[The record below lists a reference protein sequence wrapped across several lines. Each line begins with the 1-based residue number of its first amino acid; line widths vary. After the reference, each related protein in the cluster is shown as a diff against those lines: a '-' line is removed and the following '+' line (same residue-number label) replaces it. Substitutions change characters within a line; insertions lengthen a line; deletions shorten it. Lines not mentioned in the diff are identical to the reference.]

1 MRSFNTVV
9 PLWTH
14 SMWQRMTLIMTT
26 VYCVI
31 EYWDNIYVWSRTI
44 AFMFVELIFLF
55 VQKSIMMTGW
65 KNLPQNICDD

>member
-1 MRSFNTVV
+1 
-9 PLWTH
+9 
-14 SMWQRMTLIMTT
+14 MTLIMTT

-31 EYWDNIYVWSRTI
+31 EYWDDIYVWSGTI

-55 VQKSIMMTGW
+55 VEKSIMMTGW